1 MQNKGKYYLGM
12 DVSKAWVDVAVLPV
26 INHEKQPMTTN
37 RFDNTVKGIKKLGQW
52 LKQQQ
57 VGFDKNSL
65 VVIENTGIYHRLIWQ
80 YCSEQGLPLYIGNA
94 AHIKWSLGITRG
106 KSDLM
111 DCKRLCNYAF
121 KQADELKA
129 SPVLDPVLLSLKD
142 LMTTRS
148 TLLQQKNRL
157 QIQLRE
163 HKMYKTA
170 AAYEQLAQALEPVIR
185 SLKEAIKAMEREIK
199 KVVAANAVIKKNYQL
214 LNSVPGIGHFTAV
227 YLICCSSNFAGK
239 HSGKQIAC
247 YAGVV
252 PFGHSSGSSVKGR
265 DKVHKMANKTLKK
278 MLHLGALTSIKNYP
292 EFKDYYDRKKA
303 EGKHP
308 LSILNAIRNK
318 LVLRAVAVIK
328 NQKAYINNYQ
338 KAA

>member
-1 MQNKGKYYLGM
+1 MQNEGKYYLGM
-12 DVSKAWVDVAVLPV
+12 DVSKAWVDLAVLPV
-26 INHEKQPMTTN
+26 INHEKQPVITN
-37 RFDNTVKGIKKLGQW
+37 RFDNTVRGIKKLGQW

-57 VGFDKNSL
+57 VSFDRNSL
-65 VVIENTGIYHRLIWQ
+65 LVIENTGIYHRLIWQ

-106 KSDLM
+106 KSDRI
-111 DCKRLCNYAF
+111 DCKRLCHYAF

-129 SPVLDPVLLSLKD
+129 SPALDPVIVSLKD

-148 TLLQQKNRL
+148 TLLQQRNRL

-163 HKMYKTA
+163 GKMFKTA
-170 AAYEQLAQALEPVIR
+170 AAYKQIAQALGPVIR
-185 SLKEAIKAMEREIK
+185 SLKEAIKAIESEIK
-199 KVVAANAVIKKNYQL
+199 KVVAANAAIKKNYQL

-252 PFGHSSGSSVKGR
+252 PFGHTSGTSIKGR
-265 DKVHKMANKTLKK
+265 NKVHKMANKTLKK

-292 EFKDYYDRKKA
+292 EFKDYYNRKKA

-338 KAA
+338 TAA

>member
-163 HKMYKTA
+163 Y
-170 AAYEQLAQALEPVIR
+170 LLRP
-185 SLKEAIKAMEREIK
+185 LK
-199 KVVAANAVIKKNYQL
+199 VA
-214 LNSVPGIGHFTAV
+214 
-227 YLICCSSNFAGK
+227 
-239 HSGKQIAC
+239 
-247 YAGVV
+247 
-252 PFGHSSGSSVKGR
+252 
-265 DKVHKMANKTLKK
+265 
-278 MLHLGALTSIKNYP
+278 HLFRFI
-292 EFKDYYDRKKA
+292 
-303 EGKHP
+303 
-308 LSILNAIRNK
+308 
-318 LVLRAVAVIK
+318 
-328 NQKAYINNYQ
+328 
-338 KAA
+338 